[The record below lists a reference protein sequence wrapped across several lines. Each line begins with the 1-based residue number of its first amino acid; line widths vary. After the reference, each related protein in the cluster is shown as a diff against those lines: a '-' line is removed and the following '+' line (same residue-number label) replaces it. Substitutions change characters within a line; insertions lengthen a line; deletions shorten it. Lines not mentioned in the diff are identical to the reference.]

1 MHLRLAYIN
10 PHTTPFKVWVG
21 GSLLFLHQLCQHQ
34 VQRRH
39 QADHVQLHAVH
50 LRRGDVLPTEPNSDD
65 PPLQRIVTMLPTV
78 LQCFIL
84 YLRKCRSPILF
95 ALHYCSVLFD

>member
-1 MHLRLAYIN
+1 MVWLAGC
-10 PHTTPFKVWVG
+10 V
-21 GSLLFLHQLCQHQ
+21 LLLHQFRQHQ

-39 QADHVQLHAVH
+39 QADHVELHAVH
-50 LRRGDVLPTEPNSDD
+50 LSSGDVLPTEPNSDD
-65 PPLQRIVTMLPTV
+65 PPLQWIVTMLPTV

-84 YLRKCRSPILF
+84 YLRKCRSLILF